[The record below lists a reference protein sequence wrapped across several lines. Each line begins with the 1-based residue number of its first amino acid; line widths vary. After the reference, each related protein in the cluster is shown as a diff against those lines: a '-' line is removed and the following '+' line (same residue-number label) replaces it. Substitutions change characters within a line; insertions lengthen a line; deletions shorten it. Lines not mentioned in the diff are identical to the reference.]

1 MAAGQWRGDIESTVS
16 SALSFNPAARTA
28 TANGTGVDLQNF
40 MGAMVVVTIGT
51 ITDGTH
57 TLKLQDSPDNSAW
70 TDVAAANLSGS
81 FTALTSGSVAGTTQ
95 EVSYLGNQR
104 YIRAVTTVSGTTTG
118 GVYGAVV
125 IRAFPRTQPVT

>member
-1 MAAGQWRGDIESTVS
+1 MAAGQWRGDLESAIS

-40 MGAMVVVTIGT
+40 MAAAVIVSIGA

-57 TLKLQDSPDNSAW
+57 TLKLQDSPDNSTF

-81 FTALTSGSVAGTTQ
+81 FTALTSGSTAGTTQ

-104 YIRAVTTVSGTTTG
+104 YIRAVTTVAGATTG
-118 GVYGAVV
+118 GVYSVVV
-125 IRAFPRTQPVT
+125 IRAYPRTQPA